1 MNLSSTGR
9 LVALRT
15 KAEVQAHLSTIDA
28 YIVNVPLRSANTLL
42 RTLERVLPEQHDVN
56 LQHLRRLVRP
66 EFLPAHLKKIDFDRG
81 FCQGDLVDDQSSNSD
96 CKTPVE
102 GSQGFTAT
110 DTNET
115 NSSSEPQNLCLLIC
129 ASSTISHTSLLA
141 LLSSHPPFSDTASKP
156 PLLTI
161 PVPLFPPTSS
171 DQAKT
176 WSLGYWPTVY
186 KKNNPFGPHPS
197 ILSRAEAS
205 IFPSTRKWMQL
216 AQRAAAEA
224 SQRSLGAPFGAVVV
238 NPAAHGSSAAVA
250 VAGDARWATCAEI
263 DDPQHQR
270 SGNGNAMAHAVM
282 RAIGL
287 VARKRRAL
295 LSHDGLTTPPVDPG
309 AEEDNATSFAD
320 TPLTP
325 TEAAV
330 FSQDSL
336 AKCGYLCLD
345 LEMYVTH
352 EPCVMCSMALLHSRF
367 GKVVFGEQM
376 MRTGGIT
383 AEVDG
388 SDSAK
393 GGLGYGLFWRPE
405 LNWKFLAWRWEGNG
419 LEEGKEEEEY
429 FLVEEV
435 HV

>member
-1 MNLSSTGR
+1 
-9 LVALRT
+9 
-15 KAEVQAHLSTIDA
+15 
-28 YIVNVPLRSANTLL
+28 
-42 RTLERVLPEQHDVN
+42 
-56 LQHLRRLVRP
+56 
-66 EFLPAHLKKIDFDRG
+66 
-81 FCQGDLVDDQSSNSD
+81 
-96 CKTPVE
+96 
-102 GSQGFTAT
+102 
-110 DTNET
+110 
-115 NSSSEPQNLCLLIC
+115 
-129 ASSTISHTSLLA
+129 
-141 LLSSHPPFSDTASKP
+141 
-156 PLLTI
+156 
-161 PVPLFPPTSS
+161 
-171 DQAKT
+171 
-176 WSLGYWPTVY
+176 
-186 KKNNPFGPHPS
+186 
-197 ILSRAEAS
+197 
-205 IFPSTRKWMQL
+205 
-216 AQRAAAEA
+216 
-224 SQRSLGAPFGAVVV
+224 
-238 NPAAHGSSAAVA
+238 
-250 VAGDARWATCAEI
+250 
-263 DDPQHQR
+263 
-270 SGNGNAMAHAVM
+270 MAHAVM